1 MLTLEHLA
9 WSLPDGTDIVKDVS
23 LTAKDG
29 KLVVV
34 TGPNGGGKTSLAK
47 LVAGL
52 HTQTSGKIIFDG
64 KDISGLDI
72 TERARLGI
80 AYAFQQP
87 VRFKGLTVR
96 DLLEIA
102 AGHELSEDELCDLLG
117 RVGLCAD
124 EYIGR
129 ELDSSLSGGEM
140 KRVEIASVLARRA
153 PLCIFDEPEAGID
166 LWSFARL
173 VETFQDLRASRQ
185 STLLV
190 ISHQERIL
198 SIADEI
204 VVIADGRVRQ
214 AGPASLI
221 LPMLLADEST
231 PRCPLGKERAS
242 V

>member
-1 MLTLEHLA
+1 MK
-9 WSLPDGTDIVKDVS
+9 DIS

-29 KLVVV
+29 KLIVV

-47 LVAGL
+47 LIAGL
-52 HTQTSGKIIFDG
+52 HTQTAGKIIFNG
-64 KDISGLDI
+64 QDISALDI
-72 TERARLGI
+72 TERAKLGI

-87 VRFKGLTVR
+87 VRFKGLTVQ

-102 AGHELSEDELCDLLG
+102 AGHALSEDDLCDLLG
-117 RVGLCAD
+117 QVGLCAD

-129 ELDSSLSGGEM
+129 ELDSGLSGGEM

-173 VETFQDLRASRQ
+173 VETFQALRATRQ

-204 VVIADGRVRQ
+204 IVIADGLVRQ
-214 AGPASLI
+214 AGPRALV

>member
-9 WSLPDGTDIVKDVS
+9 WSLPDGTDIVKDIS

-64 KDISGLDI
+64 KDISGLNI

-129 ELDSSLSGGEM
+129 ELDSGLSGGEM

>member
-1 MLTLEHLA
+1 
-9 WSLPDGTDIVKDVS
+9 
-23 LTAKDG
+23 
-29 KLVVV
+29 
-34 TGPNGGGKTSLAK
+34 
-47 LVAGL
+47 
-52 HTQTSGKIIFDG
+52 
-64 KDISGLDI
+64 
-72 TERARLGI
+72 
-80 AYAFQQP
+80 
-87 VRFKGLTVR
+87 
-96 DLLEIA
+96 
-102 AGHELSEDELCDLLG
+102 
-117 RVGLCAD
+117 
-124 EYIGR
+124 
-129 ELDSSLSGGEM
+129 M

-221 LPMLLADEST
+221 LPMLLADESM